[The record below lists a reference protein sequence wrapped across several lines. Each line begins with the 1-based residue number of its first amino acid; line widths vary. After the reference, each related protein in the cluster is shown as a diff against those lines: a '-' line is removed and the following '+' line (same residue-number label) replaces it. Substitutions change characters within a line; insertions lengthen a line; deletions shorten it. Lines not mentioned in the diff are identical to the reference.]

1 MKRIVIAALFAGL
14 CGGLAEIAWIAVYS
28 SATSTNGIE
37 VARQVTA
44 SLSPIAADW
53 ATAPAL
59 GVVIHM
65 VLALALAGAL
75 VPFLLRCATPRPGPC
90 TIIAGATVLLVI
102 VWAVNFFLVL
112 PALNPAFVTLLPYG
126 VTLFSKVLFGIT
138 MGWVVQETA
147 QPQPSRSL

>member
-1 MKRIVIAALFAGL
+1 
-14 CGGLAEIAWIAVYS
+14 
-28 SATSTNGIE
+28 
-37 VARQVTA
+37 
-44 SLSPIAADW
+44 
-53 ATAPAL
+53 
-59 GVVIHM
+59 M

-126 VTLFSKVLFGIT
+126 VTLFSKVLFGIA